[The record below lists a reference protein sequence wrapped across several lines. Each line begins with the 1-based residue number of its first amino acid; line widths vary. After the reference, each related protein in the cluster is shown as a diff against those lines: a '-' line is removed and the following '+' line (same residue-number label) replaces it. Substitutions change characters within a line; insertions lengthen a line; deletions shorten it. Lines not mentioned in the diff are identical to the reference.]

1 MDIIFYRDYSNI
13 LSLLMIVVLT
23 AVPFFFGGTC
33 IGYIISTSG
42 SAVNRI
48 YFADLIGAATGCLLA
63 IVLINY
69 CGGIG
74 TCFVI
79 AAMAMIVAAL
89 SSARR
94 RLRYLGGAM
103 VTLVLAGVIARTECL
118 PLYVPSDKQMFRM
131 EHMVERIKWHVIT
144 RLDVTRS
151 IEGYFGFGGS
161 LSNMYKENGGKP
173 QTVRFIYQD
182 GSNLTGIVQPTP
194 TPRETPSLGYYMQ
207 GAPYQLK
214 SYRRSITV

>member
-1 MDIIFYRDYSNI
+1 
-13 LSLLMIVVLT
+13 
-23 AVPFFFGGTC
+23 
-33 IGYIISTSG
+33 
-42 SAVNRI
+42 
-48 YFADLIGAATGCLLA
+48 
-63 IVLINY
+63 VLINY
-69 CGGIG
+69 CGGIAA
-74 TCFVI
+74 CFII
-79 AAMAMIVAAL
+79 AAVAMVVAAL
-89 SSARR
+89 SSANRR
-94 RLRYLGGAM
+94 RRYLCGVL

-144 RLDVTRS
+144 RLDVTRP

-161 LSNMYKENGGKP
+161 LSNKYKENGGKP
-173 QTVRFIYQD
+173 QSVRFIYQD

-214 SYRRSITV
+214 AGAEALVIGCG